1 MTRSARRGRG
11 SILAI
16 SAAVALVFFAGAARA
31 ETRAGFVARWLK
43 TYRANAQ
50 SSAGPESAFERALS
64 SAALAQTERFT
75 VYDPAYVKLAYPGGD
90 VPLDR
95 GVCTDV
101 LIRAYRALGV
111 DLQVGVHEDMA
122 AHFALYP
129 PLYGRRAPDPN
140 IDHRRVPNL
149 MVFFGRKGKTLPI
162 TTDPNDYR
170 AGDIV
175 MWDIDGHA
183 LVHTGLVVD
192 RKDATGTRPLIVHNI
207 GQGPKLEDALFS
219 FKIIG
224 HFRYEPSAAGRD

>member
-1 MTRSARRGRG
+1 VTRSARRGRG

-95 GVCTDV
+95 GVCTDC
-101 LIRAYRALGV
+101 
-111 DLQVGVHEDMA
+111 
-122 AHFALYP
+122 
-129 PLYGRRAPDPN
+129 GRRAPDPN

-175 MWDIDGHA
+175 MWAIDGHA

-207 GQGPKLEDALFS
+207 GQGPKLEDALFY